1 MAAQVKVLVVDDEE
15 IVLKSMRRIL
25 KKDDEH
31 EFLVDTASS
40 AADGL
45 VLIKEK
51 DYDVIITD
59 LMMPKMDGLQ
69 FIDGIRQSN
78 PNILIVMITGYATMQ
93 TALKALR
100 KGAFDYIAKP
110 FTIEELRN
118 VVKGAARAALMPRA
132 GEKGAPGARAPA
144 KSETYRTFFNQT
156 YASIRRDG
164 TLLFGVEEGF
174 LTLIGEPIS
183 LELANVG
190 ETISQGFPF
199 GSITNSRMKVFNLRA
214 PFSGIVLGVNDEAVG
229 NINLI
234 ESDPRGKGW
243 LLHVSPGNFE
253 TEIEN
258 LGS

>member
-31 EFLVDTASS
+31 EFFVDTALS

-45 VLIKEK
+45 ALIEEKE
-51 DYDVIITD
+51 YDIIITD

-78 PNILIVMITGYATMQ
+78 PNVLIVMITGYATMQ

-118 VVKGAARAALMPRA
+118 VVKSAARSALMP
-132 GEKGAPGARAPA
+132 KGAPGARAPA

-156 YASIRRDG
+156 YALVRRDG
-164 TLLFGVEEGF
+164 TLFFGVEEAF
-174 LTLIGEPIS
+174 VALIGKPIS
-183 LELANVG
+183 FELANVG

-199 GSITNSRMKVFNLRA
+199 GSITNSKMKVFNLRA

-243 LLHVSPGNFE
+243 LLHVSPGDFE

>member
-1 MAAQVKVLVVDDEE
+1 MAVQVKVLVVDDEE

-25 KKDDEH
+25 KRDEEH
-31 EFLVDTASS
+31 EFFVDTASS

-45 VLIKEK
+45 VLIEEKE
-51 DYDVIITD
+51 YDVIITD

-69 FIDGIRQSN
+69 FIDGIRRSD
-78 PNILIVMITGYATMQ
+78 PNVLIVMITGYATMQ

-110 FTIEELRN
+110 FTVEELRN
-118 VVKGAARAALMPRA
+118 TVKSAARAALTPRA
-132 GEKGAPGARAPA
+132 EKKGAPGTRASEKA
-144 KSETYRTFFNQT
+144 ETYGTFFNQT
-156 YASIRRDG
+156 YASVRRDG
-164 TLLFGVEEGF
+164 TLFFGVEEAF
-174 LTLIGEPIS
+174 VTLIGKPIS

-190 ETISQGFPF
+190 ETVSQGFPF

-234 ESDPRGKGW
+234 QSDPHGKGW
-243 LLHVSPGNFE
+243 LLHVSPSDFE